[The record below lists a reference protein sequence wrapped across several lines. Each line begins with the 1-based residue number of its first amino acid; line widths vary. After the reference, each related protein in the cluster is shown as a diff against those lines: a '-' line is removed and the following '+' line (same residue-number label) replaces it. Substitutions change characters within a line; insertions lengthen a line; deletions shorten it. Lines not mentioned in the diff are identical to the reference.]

1 MKEEKILYCFPY
13 SGASASFYLGW
24 TAQLDEKIEIVP
36 VEYPGRGSRF
46 GEKLCNDMDELVEA
60 VLSVIMK
67 NGTEN
72 CAFFGHSIGGLVAY
86 ETALKLR
93 KMGMELPKHMFLSGC
108 TPPHIKYGDRMI
120 HLLPDDEFLK
130 ELVELGGM
138 SEAILN
144 NREILDLYLPVI
156 RADYRIYELY
166 EYKPEQEPLPVDYTV
181 LTGSTDIIAGER
193 NMMEWR
199 LYTSKKFQI
208 RHFEGD
214 HFFIYEQPEILLETI
229 EEQLSA
235 EGKDED
241 SKE

>member
-1 MKEEKILYCFPY
+1 MKGEIILYCFPY

-24 TAQLDEKIEIVP
+24 TAQLDERIRIVP

-46 GEKLCNDMDELVEA
+46 SEKLCNDMDDMVEA
-60 VLSVIMK
+60 ILPVIMK

-72 CAFFGHSIGGLVAY
+72 CAFFGHSLGGLVAY

-93 KMGMELPKHMFLSGC
+93 EMGMELPKHMFLSGC
-108 TPPHIKYGDRMI
+108 TPPHVKYGDKML

-138 SEAILN
+138 NEQVLN
-144 NREILDLYLPVI
+144 NKEILELYLPVI

-166 EYKPEQEPLPVDYTV
+166 KCKSGQESLPVDFTV
-181 LTGSTDIIAGER
+181 LTGSTDIIAGGR
-193 NMMEWR
+193 NMMEWK

-214 HFFIYEQPEILLETI
+214 HFFIHEQLGILIETI
-229 EEQLSA
+229 EEQL
-235 EGKDED
+235 
-241 SKE
+241 